1 MVAVAE
7 EGNVRRAKLQASL
20 MQAMLQ
26 RGMSPPEIL
35 RTRAASRDFKS
46 NSS

>member
-7 EGNVRRAKLQASL
+7 WGNVRRAKLQASL
-20 MQAMLQ
+20 MQAMLR

-35 RTRAASRDFKS
+35 QTLAASRDFNS
-46 NSS
+46 NFS